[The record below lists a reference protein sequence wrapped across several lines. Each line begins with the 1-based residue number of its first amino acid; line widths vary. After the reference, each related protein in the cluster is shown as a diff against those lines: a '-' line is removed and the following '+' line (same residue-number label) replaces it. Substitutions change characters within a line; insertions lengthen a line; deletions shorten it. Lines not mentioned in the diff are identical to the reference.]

1 MGNRMNKYI
10 QLGDYSYSGVKPL
23 YEHED
28 GLWGY
33 ETEVIGANV
42 LAARAATNGYQGG
55 DAGHGGHSYIELEDM
70 GGTAM
75 EVSVNDEKIEEIFAT
90 GETLNPKVRIDVF
103 GDTELMTLINALRFM
118 ADALEEAAEYAESV
132 SKV

>member
-23 YEHED
+23 CEHE
-28 GLWGY
+28 GELWGY

-42 LAARAATNGYQGG
+42 LAARAATNGYHGG
-55 DAGHGGHSYIELEDM
+55 DAGHGSHSYVELEDM

-90 GETLNPKVRIDVF
+90 GEILNPKVRIDVF